1 MRRNVAVLVAMP
13 FLRLAALHSQQPPTI
28 RVPVRLVSVP
38 TLVASKEGK
47 YVPGLLA
54 NDFHVSD
61 NGQEKAF
68 TLDAYSAS
76 LSLAVAIE
84 VDQNVRD
91 YVPFI
96 SKVGNLIE
104 SAVAAEGGETVLLTY
119 NDEVAVAKSFETGE
133 LSAILRKIT
142 PSGHGAKMVD
152 AGMKAVELLATR
164 DPSHSRVLLLIGQP
178 VDDGS
183 RGKVNELLV
192 KAEEHN
198 VQIYTLR
205 LPLLNKAF
213 VSDSF
218 QLRGLPDQGW
228 RGGYQASTEL
238 TRAIP
243 ALRQAAK
250 AADQKDPFSCLA
262 IATGGLQLSFRK
274 QGQLEN
280 DLIAMGDALRSRYVL
295 NFASESDSVSYHKIK
310 VTVNI
315 PGATV
320 YARPGYQPVP

>member
-1 MRRNVAVLVAMP
+1 VP
-13 FLRLAALHSQQPPTI
+13 FLTLVVLHSQQTPTI

-47 YVPGLLA
+47 YIPGLLA
-54 NDFHVSD
+54 TDFHLSD

-68 TLDAYSAS
+68 TLDTDSAS
-76 LSLAVAIE
+76 LSLAVAVE
-84 VDQNVRD
+84 VDQNVSE

-96 SKVGNLIE
+96 SRVGNMIE
-104 SAVAAEGGETVLLTY
+104 SAVAAGGETALLTY
-119 NDEVAVAKSFETGE
+119 NDEVAVAKSFEGGE

-164 DPSHSRVLLLIGQP
+164 DPSYSRVLLLIGQP

-183 RGKVNELLV
+183 KGKLSELFV

-218 QLRGLPDQGW
+218 QLRGLPEGW
-228 RGGYQASTEL
+228 RGGYQASIEL

-243 ALRQAAK
+243 ALRHAART
-250 AADQKDPFSCLA
+250 ADQKDPFSFLA
-262 IATGGLQLSFRK
+262 VATGGLQLSFRK

-295 NFASESDSVSYHKIK
+295 NFVPESDSVSYHKIQ

-320 YARPGYQPVP
+320 YARPGYRPVP

>member
-1 MRRNVAVLVAMP
+1 MRRNVAVLAGVP
-13 FLRLAALHSQQPPTI
+13 FLTLVTLRPQQTPTI

-54 NDFHVSD
+54 TDFHLFD
-61 NGQEKAF
+61 NGREKAF
-68 TLDAYSAS
+68 TLDTYSAS
-76 LSLAVAIE
+76 LSLAVAVE

-96 SKVGNLIE
+96 SRVGNLIE
-104 SAVAAEGGETVLLTY
+104 SAVAAEGGETALLTY
-119 NDEVAVAKSFETGE
+119 NDEVAVAKSFENGE
-133 LSAILRKIT
+133 LSVVLRKIT

-183 RGKVNELLV
+183 KGKVDELLV
-192 KAEEHN
+192 KAEEYN

-228 RGGYQASTEL
+228 HGGYQASIEL

-243 ALRQAAK
+243 ALRHAAK
-250 AADQKDPFSCLA
+250 AGDQKDPFSFLA

-295 NFASESDSVSYHKIK
+295 NFVPESDSVSYHRIK
-310 VTVNI
+310 VTASI

-320 YARPGYQPVP
+320 YARPGYRPVP

>member
-1 MRRNVAVLVAMP
+1 VRRNVAALAGVP
-13 FLRLAALHSQQPPTI
+13 FLTLVVLHSQQAPTI

-47 YVPGLLA
+47 YIPGLLA
-54 NDFHVSD
+54 TDFHLSD
-61 NGQEKAF
+61 NGHEKAF
-68 TLDAYSAS
+68 TLDTYGAS

-96 SKVGNLIE
+96 SRVGNIIE
-104 SAVAAEGGETVLLTY
+104 NAVAAEGGETALLTY
-119 NDEVAVAKSFETGE
+119 NDEVAVAKSFENGE
-133 LSAILRKIT
+133 LSAMLRKIT

-164 DPSHSRVLLLIGQP
+164 DLSHSRVLLLIGQP

-183 RGKVNELLV
+183 EGKVNELLV

-218 QLRGLPDQGW
+218 QLRGLPAQDW
-228 RGGYQASTEL
+228 HGGYQASIEL

-243 ALRQAAK
+243 ALRHAAR
-250 AADQKDPFSCLA
+250 AADQNDPFSFLA
-262 IATGGLQLSFRK
+262 IATAGLQLSFRK
-274 QGQLEN
+274 QDQLEN
-280 DLIAMGDALRSRYVL
+280 DLIAMGDALRSRYLLSFVP
-295 NFASESDSVSYHKIK
+295 ESDSASYHRIE

-320 YARPGYQPVP
+320 YARPGYRPVP